1 MKLLKRTI
9 QWTIGII
16 CGLYFCL
23 QVAMHI
29 PPVQRWAGSVA
40 SHVLHNLWDWEI
52 SIGRIRLG
60 LLNRI
65 IIDDINLKD
74 KQDSTMLHVSRL
86 AAKLEIIPL
95 LDGKISIANA
105 QLFGTEAYLYQR
117 SAQEKPNFQFIIDTF
132 KSDNT
137 ESKPVNLR
145 IGNLVLRRIDVKWDS
160 QWMPYK

>member
-1 MKLLKRTI
+1 
-9 QWTIGII
+9 
-16 CGLYFCL
+16 
-23 QVAMHI
+23 
-29 PPVQRWAGSVA
+29 
-40 SHVLHNLWDWEI
+40 
-52 SIGRIRLG
+52 
-60 LLNRI
+60 
-65 IIDDINLKD
+65 
-74 KQDSTMLHVSRL
+74 MLHVSRL

-145 IGNLVLRRIDVKWDS
+145 IGNLVLGDRRQVGQAMDAAQGNRHLRPVAHTSSGHCNDCKAESPEDRLREPVVKALIF
-160 QWMPYK
+160 Q